1 MFHSST
7 QKAHWIFRS
16 KDELATQRENA
27 NKQVIHRHFR
37 PYCKV

>member
-27 NKQVIHRHFR
+27 NKQVKLPTGGTFE
-37 PYCKV
+37 